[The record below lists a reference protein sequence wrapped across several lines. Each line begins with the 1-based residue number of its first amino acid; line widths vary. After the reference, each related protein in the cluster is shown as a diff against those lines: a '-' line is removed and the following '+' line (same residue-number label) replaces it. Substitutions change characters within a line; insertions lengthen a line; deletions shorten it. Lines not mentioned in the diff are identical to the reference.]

1 MPLFKNNRE
10 KLLAGLLG
18 GMLAGLG
25 IIVGTGALFDFRRTL
40 EDRMAR
46 IESEELEAES
56 WIGEEEFWKGRG
68 EWLASKQPKMGEPRR
83 EGLELLQKIE
93 ASARSHG
100 VEVTGRMIKDV
111 VSTPQFS
118 GTPIRVD
125 AAGAFPGLFAWLHE
139 LQQPGNF
146 ILVNELILKSSGK
159 PDVLDCSVEIM
170 RCYQPVAEKKGS

>member
-10 KLLAGLLG
+10 KFLAGVLG
-18 GMLAGLG
+18 AVLAVLALV
-25 IIVGTGALFDFRRTL
+25 VGVGALWDFRRAV
-40 EDRMAR
+40 EER
-46 IESEELEAES
+46 ITRLESEELEADS
-56 WIGEEEFWKGRG
+56 WISEEDFWKGRG

-125 AAGAFPGLFAWLHE
+125 AAGAFPGLFAWLHD

-146 ILVNELILKSSGK
+146 VLIKELILKSSGK
-159 PDVLDCSVEIM
+159 PEVLDCSVELM
-170 RCYQPVAEKKGS
+170 RCYQPLGEDVGS